1 MKCDAERLKAIL
13 SVSRSEAVERL
24 ITQDAAQFS
33 RTEIAEIEI
42 ELLKAAPS
50 KANIG
55 ELFATLRQMLATG
68 NPDHAAAR
76 MARVAFNYPTPSNP
90 FADGILDS
98 EETYR
103 HAAQWLEENLQALHK
118 RITSSDL
125 NHPVSSLFAMFVV
138 AAIIDFEILHADF
151 VPALIEALQQR
162 RTVPLHR
169 AIIGISLEL
178 PYGRQENAE
187 ARLVVV
193 RGKAAMLLRR
203 LLAHSEF
210 PTLLNGPPVAGA
222 MSRQAGVIRT
232 IDQEIAA
239 TETASQGFSL
249 STLLRAA
256 RQLAVTQMPPVIAA
270 HRNRNIVSHSLRPQV
285 IARIQGGR
293 EALNVPFKLRARA
306 EPVAK
311 DATEEADSEE
321 MDWEPEWLTQLR
333 RALKRDRIDRE
344 ILHSLASGAEIR
356 GQRMAEF
363 AFYLSARLKPS
374 SIQRY
379 ALLIATRVMPRFEH
393 CDPLEVDEE
402 AWEEVVEQ
410 ALDED
415 VVFRRK
421 RDSDNRHPKGN
432 GYSIALIKALRHF
445 FWFLS
450 QRRGKALAHLKGML
464 PGTGLLKVD
473 ANIITVDEYK
483 AALDWLSGPS
493 GFSDLH
499 LRNASRVALIFGYR
513 CGLRRAEVA
522 YLRVCDFDAADHL
535 HVRPWPLRKLKTSNA
550 RRDLPLRVLLLTEEL
565 EEVLKFVASA
575 REPAG
580 SNREDALLFSVES
593 NPRAHINFERVI
605 GQVHCAL
612 RTATGDESIHYHHLR
627 HSFANMLLLKLW
639 PALHSVARH
648 VFRHHPATVAWFDEP
663 ESFRRRLFGT
673 SAIRRSDLQAI
684 ALLMGHGGPATT
696 LEHYIHV
703 LDWYSKPDRRDAR

>member
-13 SVSRSEAVERL
+13 VASRSEAVKRL

-42 ELLKAAPS
+42 ELLMAAPS
-50 KANIG
+50 KANIV

-76 MARVAFNYPTPSNP
+76 MPRVAFNYPTPSNP

-103 HAAQWLEENLQALHK
+103 HAAQWLEENLQASHK
-118 RITSSDL
+118 RITSSDP
-125 NHPVSSLFAMFVV
+125 NHPVPSLFAMFVV
-138 AAIIDFEILHADF
+138 AAIIEFEILHADF

-169 AIIGISLEL
+169 AMIGVSLEL
-178 PYGRQENAE
+178 PYGRQDNAE
-187 ARLVVV
+187 ARQVVV

-210 PTLLNGPPVAGA
+210 PTLLNGPLVAGA
-222 MSRQAGVIRT
+222 KSRQAGVIRA
-232 IDQEIAA
+232 IDQEIAS
-239 TETASQGFSL
+239 TGIVSQGFSL

-256 RQLAVTQMPPVIAA
+256 RQLAVTRTLPVIAA
-270 HRNRNIVSHSLRPQV
+270 HRSRHLVSHSLRPQV
-285 IARIQGGR
+285 IARIQGNRG
-293 EALNVPFKLRARA
+293 VPDVPSKRLARA
-306 EPVAK
+306 EPAAEN
-311 DATEEADSEE
+311 ATEEADSEE
-321 MDWEPEWLTQLR
+321 MDWEPIWMTQLR
-333 RALKRDRIDRE
+333 KALKKDRIDRD
-344 ILHSLASGAEIR
+344 ILQSLASGTEIS

-363 AFYLSARLKPS
+363 ALYLSVRLKPS

-379 ALLIATRVMPRFEH
+379 VFLIATRVMPRFEH

-410 ALDED
+410 VLDED
-415 VVFRRK
+415 VFFHRE

-499 LRNASRVALIFGYR
+499 LRDASRVALMLGYR
-513 CGLRRAEVA
+513 CGLRRAEAA
-522 YLRVCDFDAADHL
+522 YLRACDFDPADHL
-535 HVRPWPLRKLKTSNA
+535 HVRPCSLRKLKTSNA
-550 RRDLPLRVLLLTEEL
+550 RRDLPLRVLLPTEEL
-565 EEVLKFVASA
+565 EEVLKFVSA
-575 REPAG
+575 RDRAG

-593 NPRAHINFERVI
+593 NPQAPINFERVI

-612 RTATGDESIHYHHLR
+612 RIATGDESLHYHHLR

-639 PALHSVARH
+639 PALHPVARH
-648 VFRHHPATVAWFDEP
+648 VFHHHPATVAWFDEP
-663 ESFRRRLFGT
+663 ESFRRQLFGT
-673 SAIRRSDLQAI
+673 SAIRGSDLQAI
-684 ALLMGHGGPATT
+684 ALLMGHGGSATT

-703 LDWYSKPDRRDAR
+703 LDWYSKDDRRDTR